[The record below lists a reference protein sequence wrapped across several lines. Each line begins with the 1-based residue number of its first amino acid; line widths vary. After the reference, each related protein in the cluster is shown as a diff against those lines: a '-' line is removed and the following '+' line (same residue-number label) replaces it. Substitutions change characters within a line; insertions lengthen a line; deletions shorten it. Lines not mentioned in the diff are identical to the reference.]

1 MAISEKMR
9 DALNDQVAAEFYSA
23 YLYLAMSAWLHS
35 ADMPGAANWMFVQYR
50 EELSHAE
57 KIFDFVVE
65 REGRALVKGFDA
77 PPVEW
82 DSPLA
87 VFEAAYEHEKKV
99 TAMIN
104 ELVSLAREEK
114 DYATEFFLQWFVTEQ
129 VEEESSVNAIVQQMK
144 LVQGSKNGLYM
155 IDREL
160 GKRTPPPA
168 AAEE

>member
-1 MAISEKMR
+1 MMAISKKMQ

-129 VEEESSVNAIVQQMK
+129 VEEEASADEIVQKLKLVGDHGNAIFMV
-144 LVQGSKNGLYM
+144 
-155 IDREL
+155 DREL
-160 GKRTPPPA
+160 GSRTFTLPTPA
-168 AAEE
+168 

>member
-1 MAISEKMR
+1 MLTEKMQQ
-9 DALNDQVAAEFYSA
+9 ALNDQVAAEFYSA
-23 YLYLAMSAWLHS
+23 FLYLSMSAYLDS
-35 ADMPGAANWMFVQYR
+35 MDMPGAANWMFVQYR

-129 VEEESSVNAIVQQMK
+129 VEEEDSVRTVLDQLK
-144 LVQGSKNGLYM
+144 LAGSHPHGIFM
-155 IDREL
+155 MDRAL
-160 GKRTPPPA
+160 GERGA
-168 AAEE
+168 AAQTE